1 MTTTVS
7 KLVDDS
13 DGRLKGRIVQEQ
25 EEQWEKY

>member
-13 DGRLKGRIVQEQ
+13 DGRSKGRIVQEQ
-25 EEQWEKY
+25 EEQREKY